1 MTLRLKARALALVAP
16 LLLFVLVTF
25 VTPLTTMFLRS
36 VYDPVVADALPETI
50 AALRDWDQRAS
61 PADAA
66 YDALARELERAA
78 RDRSVGQVAVRLNR
92 VEGGMRTLVQSAA
105 RSLAEAPGA
114 SAREKLVGLDPQ
126 WAEVATWFAI
136 QQAGERFTARH
147 YLNAVDLDRRPAAG
161 IVRQDEERRI
171 YGALFWRTLWVSL
184 SITLLCLVL
193 GYPVAHLISH
203 ARPERQNLLL
213 VLVLVPFW
221 TSLLVRTTSWIVVL
235 GNEGVINSLLAAAGL
250 VSGDA
255 RPELVYNMIGT
266 FVAMTHVLLPFM
278 VLPLYSVM
286 RSVPPLHMKAA
297 ASLGSGPFRAFW
309 RVYWP
314 QTLSGVGAG
323 SLLVFILAIGF
334 YITPAI
340 VGGSSGQ
347 LISNQIAY
355 HMQSSLN
362 QGLAAA
368 LGGLLLAG
376 VAVLYLVYDRL
387 VGVDQMKLG

>member
-1 MTLRLKARALALVAP
+1 MNRRTRLRAFILVAP
-16 LLLFVLVTF
+16 LLAFVLATF
-25 VTPLTTMFLRS
+25 VAPLTTMFLRS
-36 VYDPVVADALPETI
+36 VYDPVVANALPETM
-50 AALRDWDQRAS
+50 AALQEWDPRG
-61 PADAA
+61 PPGDAA
-66 YDALARELERAA
+66 YAALERELANAR
-78 RDRSVGQVAVRLNR
+78 RDRTLGQVAVRLNR
-92 VEGGMRTLVQSAA
+92 VEGGMRTLVATAA
-105 RSLAEAPGA
+105 RELPDAPGS
-114 SAREKLVGLDPQ
+114 SAREKLVGIDAQ
-126 WAEVATWFAI
+126 WASVDAWFAI
-136 QQAGERFTARH
+136 RRAGERFTARH
-147 YLNAVDLDRRPAAG
+147 YLNALDFDQAPVEG
-161 IVRQDEERRI
+161 VVRQDEERRI
-171 YGALFWRTLWVSL
+171 YVALFWRTLWVSL
-184 SITLLCLVL
+184 SITLLCLAL
-193 GYPVAHLISH
+193 GYPVAHFISH
-203 ARPERQNLLL
+203 ARTERQNLLL

-235 GNEGVINSLLAAAGL
+235 GNEGVVNSLLVGLGL
-250 VSGDA
+250 VAGDQ
-255 RPELVYNMIGT
+255 RPELVYNMMGT

-278 VLPLYSVM
+278 VLPLFSVM

-297 ASLGSGPFRAFW
+297 ASLGSGAFRAFW

-314 QTLSGVGAG
+314 QTLPGVGAG

-376 VAVLYLVYDRL
+376 VGVLYLVYDRL

>member
-1 MTLRLKARALALVAP
+1 MRTRTRALALVAP
-16 LLLFVLVTF
+16 LLAFVLVTF
-25 VTPLTTMFLRS
+25 VAPLTTMFVKS
-36 VYDPVVADALPETI
+36 VHDPVVADALPETL
-50 AALRDWDQRAS
+50 AALRDWDQRAPPS
-61 PADAA
+61 DAA
-66 YDALARELERAA
+66 YAALARELERAG
-78 RDRSVGQVAVRLNR
+78 RDRTVGQIAVRLNR
-92 VEGGMRTLVQSAA
+92 VEGGMRTLVQTAA
-105 RSLAEAPGA
+105 RTLGDATGT
-114 SAREKLVGLDPQ
+114 SARERLVGIDPQ
-126 WAEVATWFAI
+126 WGSVATWFAI
-136 QQAGERFTARH
+136 QRAGQRYTARH
-147 YLNAVDLDRRPAAG
+147 YLNAVDLDRSPGAG
-161 IVRQDEERRI
+161 VVRQDEERRI
-171 YGALFWRTLWVSL
+171 YVALFWRTLWVSL
-184 SITLLCLVL
+184 SITLLCLAL

-235 GNEGVINSLLAAAGL
+235 GNEGVINSLLVALGL
-250 VSGDA
+250 VAGDA

-286 RSVPPLHMKAA
+286 RSVPALHMKAA

-314 QTLSGVGAG
+314 QTLPGVGAG

-376 VAVLYLVYDRL
+376 VGVLYLVYDRL